1 MVERVVRAHRVVGR
15 ILSGVK
21 RGGIHILLTGGA
33 ILFTIPFLWMVST
46 SLKAPADIL
55 LVPPKWIPDPIVWR
69 NYPEAWTSLPFN
81 KFLLNTCTITLFS
94 IIGTVFSCPLVA
106 FSFSR
111 LRFPGR
117 DFWFVVLI
125 ATMMLPMHV
134 TMIPRFILFQKLG
147 WLNTFN
153 PLIVPAYF
161 GSAFYIFLLRQFFMT
176 LPRELDD
183 AAVIDGCNTFGIYW
197 QIILPLAKP
206 ALAAVAVFSF
216 ISNWNA
222 FLAPLIYLTDMEKM
236 TIAVGLQMF
245 RGQYTTE
252 MHLLMAASTVAVLP
266 ILIVFFIA
274 QKYFIQGIVL
284 TGMKG

>member
-1 MVERVVRAHRVVGR
+1 MAERVVRAHRVAGR
-15 ILSGVK
+15 IRSGVK
-21 RGGIHILLTGGA
+21 RGGIHLLLTGGA